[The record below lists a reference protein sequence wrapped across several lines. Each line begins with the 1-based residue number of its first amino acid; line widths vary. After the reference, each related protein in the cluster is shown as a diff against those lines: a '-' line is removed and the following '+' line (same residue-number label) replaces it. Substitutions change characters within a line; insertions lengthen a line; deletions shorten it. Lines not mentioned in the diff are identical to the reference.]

1 MPKVLVASLPPY
13 TVVDTPLPTCPS
25 SKFQEDRFVEDRFV
39 EERRE
44 SLRAMDRRDDRSS
57 LVLEA
62 PFRERVSLRVLE
74 RSWLMRSE
82 GSR

>member
-1 MPKVLVASLPPY
+1 MASLPPY

-25 SKFQEDRFVEDRFV
+25 SKFREDHFV

-44 SLRAMDRRDDRSS
+44 SLRVMDRRDDRSS